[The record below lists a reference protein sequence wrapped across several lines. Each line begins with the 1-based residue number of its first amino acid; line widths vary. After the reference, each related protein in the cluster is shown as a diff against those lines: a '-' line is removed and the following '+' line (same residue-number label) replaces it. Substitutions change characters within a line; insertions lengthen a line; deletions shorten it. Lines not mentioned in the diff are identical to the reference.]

1 MQEHVIMLT
10 TLPCGEEMFALEVM
24 ASEGPSSAS
33 KHRRHLGIEVGRRCV
48 ARFRDMKWYFHDDS

>member
-10 TLPCGEEMFALEVM
+10 TLLCGNEMFALEVM

-33 KHRRHLGIEVGRRCV
+33 KHRRHLGIEVGKKMCSKIQGYEV
-48 ARFRDMKWYFHDDS
+48 VLSG